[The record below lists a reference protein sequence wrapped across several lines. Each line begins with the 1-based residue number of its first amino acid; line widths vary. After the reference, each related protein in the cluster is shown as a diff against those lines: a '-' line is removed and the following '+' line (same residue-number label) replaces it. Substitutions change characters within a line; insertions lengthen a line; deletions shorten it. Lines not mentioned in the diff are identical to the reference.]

1 MKSMKRWMAYV
12 AFFCLLL
19 PSEGQGRQVDPYIE
33 VQLETLHRDLI
44 EENASFLGQN
54 FPDAAIS
61 AQSLR
66 LLGVVGVRLFDVI
79 SLYGLAGGS
88 DLAVDDFGFQSDLS
102 GTYGG
107 GIELR
112 VQPEAAYHLFADY
125 RYLRTEAKDS
135 VRFAPGIDFDEDG
148 FIDTDELLAD
158 EQVTETLEWT
168 EHLVKFGMRIK
179 HDLFEPYG
187 GVRVSWVRGTDH
199 IPSRVQTLKVAFKQD
214 ASLGLFLGTAYAL
227 PATRGTALFIEGSL
241 LDQYALTGGI
251 RIGL

>member
-1 MKSMKRWMAYV
+1 MKRWIGFV
-12 AFFCLLL
+12 VLFCLLL
-19 PSEGQGRQVDPYIE
+19 PREGQGRQIDPYIE

-54 FPDAAIS
+54 FPDAEVS

-88 DLAVDDFGFQSDLS
+88 DLAVDDFGFHSDLS
-102 GTYGG
+102 GAYGG

-112 VQPEAAYHLFADY
+112 VQPEAAYHLFAHY

-135 VRFAPGIDFDEDG
+135 VRFAPGIDFNEDG
-148 FIDTDELLAD
+148 FIGPGELLAD

-168 EHLVKFGMRIK
+168 EHVVKLGMRVK
-179 HDLFEPYG
+179 HDMFEPYG

-199 IPSRVQTLKVAFKQD
+199 IPSQIQPLKVAFKQD
-214 ASLGLFLGTAYAL
+214 ASLGLFLGTAYSL
-227 PATRGTALFIEGSL
+227 PAAHGMALFIEGSL
-241 LDQYALTGGI
+241 LDQYSLTGGI
-251 RIGL
+251 RIGF